1 MMATPPMVDPELE
14 ELREAYKQAT
24 DEWVIAIRA
33 EESLAT
39 PDHSMVA
46 MEHWDQAEFRE
57 KEAQEKVK
65 IARNQYKDALRRIN
79 YGI

>member
-33 EESLAT
+33 EESRAT

>member
-1 MMATPPMVDPELE
+1 
-14 ELREAYKQAT
+14 
-24 DEWVIAIRA
+24 
-33 EESLAT
+33 
-39 PDHSMVA
+39 

>member
-39 PDHSMVA
+39 PTTPWWPWSTGIKLNSEKKKLRKKSKSPATSTKMPY
-46 MEHWDQAEFRE
+46 AE
-57 KEAQEKVK
+57 
-65 IARNQYKDALRRIN
+65 
-79 YGI
+79 

>member
-1 MMATPPMVDPELE
+1 MMATPPMVDPKLE

>member
-33 EESLAT
+33 EASLAT